1 MDIECATFHLNTTNI
16 SSNPNVTNQYGSIN
30 ADRNDVTW
38 YNVSLKTILGDMFD
52 KYDKYNIKL
61 ITLFTA
67 ISTTPVSS
75 NSADLNL
82 QINITG
88 LPFSNCTY
96 NTKFNSNTSS
106 CVLGSFTLNPQARI
120 LSYNDDAIFTIE
132 KPTETHN
139 IQIFFTTLNNTAP
152 VWSLAGPNFDLYF
165 RIYPCKN

>member
-16 SSNPNVTNQYGSIN
+16 STVSDVTNQYGSIN
-30 ADRNDVTW
+30 FYKNDVIW
-38 YNVSLKTILGDMFD
+38 YNVSLKTILGDMYD
-52 KYDKYNIKL
+52 KYDKFNIKL

-96 NTKFNSNTSS
+96 NTKFNSNTNA

-132 KPTETHN
+132 KPTDTNN
-139 IQIFFTTLNNTAP
+139 IQIFFTTLNNVPPT
-152 VWSLAGPNFDLYF
+152 WSLAGPNFDLYF
-165 RIYPCKN
+165 RIYGCKN